1 MLKILLMYNK
11 FGGSNEETIWRR
23 TKQGIE
29 RIGVRVLEPLK
40 SVESMESAEIRI
52 TVGVRTFS
60 KGGAVKRLFRNMSFG
75 TGICESN

>member
-23 TKQGIE
+23 TNPQGIE
-29 RIGVRVLEPLK
+29 RIGVRVLDPLK

-60 KGGAVKRLFRNMSFG
+60 KGGAVKTAL
-75 TGICESN
+75 